1 LKTLKN
7 IVTLSTFL
15 ACFFTSFSQEFVK
28 ENELNVTAKSFE
40 VDKLGNIYLV
50 FDYNVYKLSPKGDT
64 IAIYSAKNHGI
75 ISQLDVSIPQKPLI
89 LFKESGR
96 FLELDFTLTENTV
109 SAMLFQKGI
118 MRPQLLRHAFNNGGY
133 WLYDAAKFEL
143 VNLDKNFNVNTKTGN
158 LQLLTSLE
166 DFAPSHLWIYYDNI
180 YLADKK
186 NGILVFDV
194 FGTFIKKFHL
204 NNFVEVMSLNNGFV
218 FQNPEGIY
226 FTSLVEQFKIEGISL
241 PENLLQTKFIGNQIY
256 FLSTKSI
263 TIYYRAAA
271 KNK

>member
-1 LKTLKN
+1 MKTLKN
-7 IVTLSTFL
+7 IATLSIFL
-15 ACFFTSFSQEFVK
+15 AIFSTSFSQEFVK

-40 VDKLGNIYLV
+40 IDNLGNIYLV

-64 IAIYSAKNHGI
+64 IAVYSAKNHGT

-143 VNLDKNFNVNTKTGN
+143 INLDKNVNVTTKTGN
-158 LQLLTSLE
+158 LQLLTSLV
-166 DFAPSHLWIYYDNI
+166 DFKPTQLWIYNDHI

-186 NGILVFDV
+186 NGILIFDV

-204 NNFVEVMSLNNGFV
+204 NNFNEVMSLNDGFV
-218 FQNPEGIY
+218 FQNAEGIY
-226 FTSLVEQFKIEGISL
+226 YTSLMEQFKIETISL
-241 PENLLQTKFIGNQIY
+241 PENHIQTKFVDNKIY

-263 TIYYRAAA
+263 TIYSPKSG

>member
-1 LKTLKN
+1 MKRLKN
-7 IVTLSTFL
+7 ILTLSFFVTF
-15 ACFFTSFSQEFVK
+15 FSTTFSQEFVK

-64 IAIYSAKNHGI
+64 IAIYSAKNHGT

-158 LQLLTSLE
+158 LQLLTPLQ
-166 DFAPSHLWIYYDNI
+166 DFAPTQLWIYNDHI
-180 YLADKK
+180 YLADAK

-204 NNFVEVMSLNNGFV
+204 NNFNEVMTLNDGYV
-218 FQNPEGIY
+218 FQNADGIY
-226 FTSLVEQFKIEGISL
+226 YTSLMEQFKLESISL
-241 PENLLQTKFIGNQIY
+241 PENHLQTKFIGNKIY

-263 TIYYRAAA
+263 TIFSTTSG

>member
-1 LKTLKN
+1 
-7 IVTLSTFL
+7 
-15 ACFFTSFSQEFVK
+15 
-28 ENELNVTAKSFE
+28 
-40 VDKLGNIYLV
+40 LV

-166 DFAPSHLWIYYDNI
+166 DFAPSHLWIYNDNI

-218 FQNPEGIY
+218 FQNAEGIY
-226 FTSLVEQFKIEGISL
+226 FSSLAEQFKIEGISL
-241 PENLLQTKFIGNQIY
+241 PENHLQTKFIGNQIY